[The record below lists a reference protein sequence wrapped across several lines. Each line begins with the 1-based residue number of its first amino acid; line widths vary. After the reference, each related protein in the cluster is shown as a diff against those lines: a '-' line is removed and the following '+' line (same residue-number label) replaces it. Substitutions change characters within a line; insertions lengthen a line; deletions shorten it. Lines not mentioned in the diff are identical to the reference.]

1 VDSRVRKALEGQY
14 DAILLSGAGLSR
26 LGLDQYI
33 SDWLPV
39 GIMLPAPGQGAL
51 AVQCRADERVTL
63 ELLSALEDNPTR
75 QAVTAERQF
84 LLGMGGGCTAPVAAY
99 ASIANDLSGAIH
111 LMGRVLSQ
119 DGQKVLNVEGVG
131 MEAVQLGKEL
141 ARRALEQGAQ
151 EILDLVAVH

>member
-1 VDSRVRKALEGQY
+1 
-14 DAILLSGAGLSR
+14 LLA
-26 LGLDQYI
+26 
-33 SDWLPV
+33 
-39 GIMLPAPGQGAL
+39 
-51 AVQCRADERVTL
+51 
-63 ELLSALEDNPTR
+63 ALEDNPTR

-99 ASIANDLSGAIH
+99 ASIANVLSGAIH

-119 DGQKVLNVEGVG
+119 DGQKVLNVEGMG
-131 MEAVQLGKEL
+131 MEAVELGKEL